1 MRYYQGMRWIVAVLM
16 VISGGVAAQERR
28 PSHCIAIAD
37 AAPGITYLH
46 RASWQEPVPD
56 YSIRISYIA
65 HASFL
70 IQTQGGLNAVTD
82 FTGFIGG
89 AALIPD
95 VVTMNHAHSTHWTAH
110 PDPAIPHVLPGWGE
124 FGQGIEHY
132 LDLGEMLV
140 RNVSTDIRSAYSG
153 VEERGNSIFVFEVE
167 GLCIGHLGHLHHV
180 PSDEQF
186 AALGRLDVVMA
197 AVDGGTTMP
206 LPEMIQVLKRLKS
219 SVIIPMHWF
228 SSFSLDRFLVDIR
241 DDFPVRRDGVSDIT
255 VSLRTLPDRPTVVV
269 LEPQY
274 LIDLE

>member
-1 MRYYQGMRWIVAVLM
+1 MIRAFLM
-16 VISGGVAAQERR
+16 LCLMAGAVAAQERR

-37 AAPGITYLH
+37 AAPGIEYLH
-46 RASWQEPVPD
+46 KAAWTDPLPD
-56 YSIRISYIA
+56 AYTVRISYVA

-70 IQTQGGLNAVTD
+70 IQTHGGLTAVTD

-89 AALIPD
+89 AKLIPD
-95 VVTMNHAHSTHWTAH
+95 VVTMNHAHDTHWTAY
-110 PDPAIPHVLPGWGE
+110 PDPAIPHVLPGWGD
-124 FGQGIEHY
+124 FGEGIDHY

-140 RNVSTDIRSAYSG
+140 RNVSTDIRSAFAG
-153 VEERGNSIFVFEVE
+153 VEPKGNSIFVFEVG

-180 PSDEQF
+180 PNDEQF

-206 LPEMIQVLKRLKS
+206 LPDMITVLQRLKS
-219 SVIIPMHWF
+219 SIVIPMHWF
-228 SSFSLDRFLVDIR
+228 SDYSLELFLQDIDGSFAVERTGISSLE
-241 DDFPVRRDGVSDIT
+241 
-255 VSLRTLPDRPTVVV
+255 VSLRDLPDRPTVIV

>member
-1 MRYYQGMRWIVAVLM
+1 MRWVVLALM
-16 VISGGVAAQERR
+16 VISGAVSAQERR

-37 AAPGITYLH
+37 AAPGIEYLH
-46 RASWQEPVPD
+46 KAAWTDPVPEF
-56 YSIRISYIA
+56 SVRISYIA

-70 IQTQGGLNAVTD
+70 IQTRGGLNSVTD
-82 FTGFIGG
+82 FTGFIGS
-89 AALIPD
+89 ADLIPD
-95 VVTMNHAHSTHWTAH
+95 VVTMNHAHNTHWTAH

-132 LDLGEMLV
+132 LDLGELVV
-140 RNVSTDIRSAYSG
+140 RNVSTDIRSTLGG
-153 VEERGNSIFVFEVE
+153 VETKGNSIFVFEVE

-206 LPEMIQVLKRLKS
+206 LPEMITVLKRLKS

-228 SSFSLDRFLVDIR
+228 SGFSLDRFLVDIR
-241 DDFPVRRDGVSDIT
+241 DTFPVERNRVSEIT
-255 VSLRTLPDRPTVVV
+255 VSLKTLPDRPTVVV

>member
-1 MRYYQGMRWIVAVLM
+1 MRWVVAAVLVM
-16 VISGGVAAQERR
+16 SGGAVAQERR

-37 AAPGITYLH
+37 AAPGIEYVHKAAWTD
-46 RASWQEPVPD
+46 PVPEF
-56 YSIRISYIA
+56 SVRISYVA

-89 AALIPD
+89 ADLIPD
-95 VVTMNHAHSTHWTAH
+95 VVTMNHAHSTHWTAN

-124 FGQGIEHY
+124 FGQGIEHH

-140 RNVSTDIRSAYSG
+140 RNVSTDIRSVYGG
-153 VEERGNSIFVFEVE
+153 VEERGNSIFVFEIE
-167 GLCIGHLGHLHHV
+167 GLCIGHLGHLHHI
-180 PSDEQF
+180 PSDAQF

-206 LPEMIQVLKRLKS
+206 LPEMVQVLKRLKS

-228 SSFSLDRFLVDIR
+228 SGFSLDRFLVDIR
-241 DDFPVRRDGVSDIT
+241 DEFPVEREGVSELV

-274 LIDLE
+274 LIDIE